1 MSPGA
6 RLGAFAATESASGG
20 GGSPAD
26 QAGTP
31 GGAPVGTPEGGS
43 SGVAA
48 LSRLRTGRSPADVPL
63 AMEPVEFRRLG
74 HALVDRIAG
83 HMEAL
88 PGKPVSPGVSPE
100 VIRGILGADRPL
112 PLEGSEPGPLLEEA
126 ADLLL
131 GHSLFNGHPSFF
143 GYITAGP
150 APVGML
156 GDLLAAAVNPNVG
169 GWSLSPM
176 ASEMEVQT
184 VRWIAE
190 LVGYPVDCGGLM
202 MSGGNAAN
210 FVGFLAARAHAGA
223 RWGIRQAGLGGPG
236 ATPLRLYCSKE
247 THTWIDKAADLFG
260 LGTESVRL
268 MPVDENFRMDAQAL
282 RVAIREDRKAGFHPF
297 LVVGTAG
304 TTSTGA
310 VDPLRELSRIC
321 RKEDLWFHVDGAYGG
336 FAAAVP
342 GTPGDLA
349 ALGEADSV
357 AVDPHKWLYAPLEA
371 GCALVR
377 RPEALR
383 EAFSYRP
390 PYYHFGF
397 EAINYLDYGLQNS
410 RGFRALKVWL
420 ALRQAGRE
428 GYVRMMAQDMALARY
443 LHQLAQAHP
452 ELEAVAQGLSVAVF
466 RYVPREL
473 GSGLGHPEVEAYL
486 NRLNEEIQD
495 RLERS
500 GRAFVSNA
508 VVQDRYCLR
517 ACIVN
522 FNTTLADVEALPR
535 LVAEVGRAVHFS
547 RSAQEVGQG
556 AA

>member
-1 MSPGA
+1 VSRYAFPGS
-6 RLGAFAATESASGG
+6 F
-20 GGSPAD
+20 
-26 QAGTP
+26 P
-31 GGAPVGTPEGGS
+31 GKGPAPVMGNTTADAAEPPAGDP
-43 SGVAA
+43 SGDSG
-48 LSRLRTGRSPADVPL
+48 LPGLRTGRSPGEVPL
-63 AMEPVEFRRLG
+63 AMDPSEFRRLG
-74 HALVDRIAG
+74 HELVDRIAG

-100 VIRGILGADRPL
+100 VIRELLGAERPL
-112 PLEGSEPGPLLEEA
+112 PLHGSEPGPLLEEA

-131 GHSLFNGHPSFF
+131 EHSLFNGHPRFF

-176 ASEMEVQT
+176 ASEIESQT

-190 LVGYPVDCGGLM
+190 LVGYPVDCGGLLV
-202 MSGGNAAN
+202 SGGNAAN

-223 RWGIRQAGLGGPG
+223 RWGIRHAGLGGPG
-236 ATPLRLYCSKE
+236 SLPLRVYCSAE

-260 LGTESVRL
+260 LGTGSLRL
-268 MPVDENFRMDAQAL
+268 IPVDEGFRMEAPAL
-282 RVAIREDRKAGFHPF
+282 REAIREDRAGGFHPF
-297 LVVGTAG
+297 LVVATAG

-321 RKEDLWFHVDGAYGG
+321 REEDLWFHVDGAYGG

-342 GTPGDLA
+342 GGPADLS

-357 AVDPHKWLYAPLEA
+357 AMDPHKWLYAPLEA

-428 GYVRMMAQDMALARY
+428 GYVRMMAQDMGLARH
-443 LHQLAQAHP
+443 LHGLAQEHP
-452 ELEAVAQGLSVAVF
+452 ELEAVAQGLSVTVF

-473 GSGLGHPEVEAYL
+473 RSRLGHPEAEAYL
-486 NRLNEEIQD
+486 SRLNEGIQD

-508 VVQDRYCLR
+508 VIRDRYCLR

-522 FNTTLADVEALPR
+522 FNTTLADVEALPE
-535 LVAEVGRAVHFS
+535 LVAEAGRALHSSSDLFELS
-547 RSAQEVGQG
+547 QG